1 MRKPPQWAYT
11 GRIMTDERTP
21 PRDDEDPRERDLA
34 RRGRA
39 PGGNPWMIVI
49 LIVLLGAAVYTA
61 SALL

>member
-1 MRKPPQWAYT
+1 M
-11 GRIMTDERTP
+11 MTDERTP

-39 PGGNPWMIVI
+39 SGGNPWVIVI
-49 LIVLLGAAVYTA
+49 VIVLLAAAVYTA